1 MTMHGDGSGGEV
13 AENFA
18 QLFYVYQDGRVER
31 LMGTAVVPPSVD
43 SATGVASKDV
53 PIVSATGVSARLY
66 LPPPP
71 LASSAAGEKLPIVV
85 YFHGGAFFVEFA
97 ASPTYHQ
104 YLNSLAAAARVLCVS
119 VEYRRAPEHPLP
131 AAYDDSWAA
140 LSWVAAHAGGAAAAS
155 PPEPWLSEYGDF
167 TRVFLAGDSCGGN
180 IAHNMAMRAAVETL
194 SSGLKIEGLVAV
206 HPYFWFRP
214 ASRPSIAG
222 PAEALTA
229 WIERLW
235 RLSYPSAAR
244 GLEEP
249 CMNPA
254 VPGLR
259 AWRHWPAGGCWS
271 AWPRKTSWWS
281 RAPATWRRCRR
292 ADSQGGGALPL
303 LRRGAHFP
311 PHQARNCRRWGDDGP
326 PRGFPPWNVELSL
339 TVLSVSS
346 VVFLLSSS
354 LRPLLLLPP
363 SPELSPAASIAGDLA
378 HVTADFCGRW
388 TTR

>member
-1 MTMHGDGSGGEV
+1 MATADDGDGEEAVTG
-13 AENFA
+13 FPY
-18 QLFYVYQDGRVER
+18 LRRRRDGSVRR
-31 LMGTAVVPPSVD
+31 LKGTDTVPPSID

-71 LASSAAGEKLPIVV
+71 PASSAAGEKLPIVV
-85 YFHGGAFFVEFA
+85 YFHGGGFCIESA
-97 ASPTYHQ
+97 ASPTYHH

-206 HPYFWFRP
+206 HPLFWFSP
-214 ASRPSIAG
+214 AASETSASG
-222 PAEALTA
+222 DSFEATFEASWSFL
-229 WIERLW
+229 
-235 RLSYPSAAR
+235 YPSAAR

-249 CMNPA
+249 CLNPGA
-254 VPGLR
+254 
-259 AWRHWPAGGCWS
+259 AG
-271 AWPRKTSWWS
+271 
-281 RAPATWRRCRR
+281 APCLAALACRR
-292 ADSQGGGALPL
+292 VLVCLAEKDL
-303 LRRGAHFP
+303 LRDLGRRYYEALERSGFRGILEKLESEGEGHIFHLLKPDCDTANEMMERV
-311 PHQARNCRRWGDDGP
+311 AA
-326 PRGFPPWNVELSL
+326 
-339 TVLSVSS
+339 
-346 VVFLLSSS
+346 FLGEKSSS
-354 LRPLLLLPP
+354 L
-363 SPELSPAASIAGDLA
+363 
-378 HVTADFCGRW
+378 
-388 TTR
+388 

>member
-254 VPGLR
+254 VPG
-259 AWRHWPAGGCWS
+259 
-271 AWPRKTSWWS
+271 
-281 RAPATWRRCRR
+281 APSMATLACRR
-292 ADSQGGGALPL
+292 VLVCLAEEDFLVEQGACYLEALQKS
-303 LRRGAHFP
+303 RFP
-311 PHQARNCRRWGDDGP
+311 GP
-326 PRGFPPWNVELSL
+326 VELFHSSGEEHIFHL
-339 TVLSVSS
+339 TKPGTAAAGEMMDRLVG
-346 VVFLLSSS
+346 FLHGMSSS
-354 LRPLLLLPP
+354 P
-363 SPELSPAASIAGDLA
+363 
-378 HVTADFCGRW
+378 
-388 TTR
+388 